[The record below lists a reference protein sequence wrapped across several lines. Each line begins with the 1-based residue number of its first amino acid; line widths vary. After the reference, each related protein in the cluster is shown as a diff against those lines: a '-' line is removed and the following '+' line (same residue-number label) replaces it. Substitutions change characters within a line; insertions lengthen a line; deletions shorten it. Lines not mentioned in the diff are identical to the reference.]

1 MQKDDGAGW
10 GGSVVKR
17 VLTEKVIF
25 EQRVEGAEEE
35 RSHVNLSGKC
45 FPGEVKAGAVVL
57 KMGCVTKLLKNSKEA
72 GGRSPGRV
80 SKGRQHAGEQQGSR
94 ASGLLRALG
103 PRGTG
108 RI

>member
-10 GGSVVKR
+10 GAGSVVKR

-45 FPGEVKAGAVVL
+45 FPRRGKGRRSGSE
-57 KMGCVTKLLKNSKEA
+57 MGVCLSCSKNSKEA
-72 GGRSPGRV
+72 GTV
-80 SKGRQHAGEQQGSR
+80 R
-94 ASGLLRALG
+94 AE
-103 PRGTG
+103 
-108 RI
+108 